1 MEYII
6 KGDNLPV
13 LICKLKKGEVLKTE
27 SGAMIWMTPNIK
39 METVAGGINKMIGR
53 VMTGEAAFQNKY
65 TSLEDDEEIAFGS
78 CFPGS
83 ILPFEIDEDHPII
96 VQKKGFLAG
105 TSNIELSVFVNKK
118 IGSGLFGGEGFIM
131 QKISGKGL
139 AFIEI
144 DGAACTYELKE
155 GEKMIVNSGYL
166 AMVSS
171 TCKLDVQMIKGVRNV
186 LFGGEGL
193 FFATVTGPG
202 KIILQTM
209 PISSLSDSIYEY
221 LPKEEIKAEPKGE

>member
-13 LICKLKKGEVLKTE
+13 LICKLDKGDVVKTE
-27 SGAMIWMTPNIK
+27 SGAMIWMSPDIK
-39 METVAGGINKMIGR
+39 METIAGSVKKMFGR
-53 VMTGEAAFQNKY
+53 MITGEAAFQNKF
-65 TSLEDDEEIAFGS
+65 TAQRDNSEIAFGS

-83 ILPFEIDEDHPII
+83 ILPVEIDKDHPII
-96 VQKKGFLAG
+96 VQKRGFLAG
-105 TSNIELSVFVNKK
+105 TARIELSVFLNKK
-118 IGSGLFGGEGFIM
+118 IGSGLFGGEGFLM
-131 QKISGKGL
+131 QKVSGEGT

-166 AMVSS
+166 ALVSN
-171 TCKLDVQMIKGVRNV
+171 TCKLDIQLVKGIKNV

-209 PISSLSDSIYEY
+209 PISSLADSIYPY
-221 LPKEEIKAEPKGE
+221 LPKTEIKQEPKGE

>member
-27 SGAMIWMTPNIK
+27 SGAMIWMSPNIK
-39 METVAGGINKMIGR
+39 METVAGGVNKMIGR
-53 VMTGEAAFQNKY
+53 VMTGEPAFQNKY
-65 TSLEDDEEIAFGS
+65 TALEDDEEIAFGS

-83 ILPFEIDEDHPII
+83 IIPFEIDEDHPII

-105 TSNIELSVFVNKK
+105 TSKIELSVFVNKK
-118 IGSGLFGGEGFIM
+118 IGSG
-131 QKISGKGL
+131 
-139 AFIEI
+139 
-144 DGAACTYELKE
+144 
-155 GEKMIVNSGYL
+155 
-166 AMVSS
+166 
-171 TCKLDVQMIKGVRNV
+171 

-209 PISSLSDSIYEY
+209 PISSLTDSIYEY
-221 LPKEEIKAEPKGE
+221 LPKEEPKGE